1 MLVET
6 VDHLE
11 TVVHLVEVEW
21 IHLVE
26 VETAGGVVFD
36 DDDVLVVGSLVLVDV
51 VEDVLVVAVDEEILV
66 VVVAW
71 LVGVGVAMG
80 AGVDKLVV
88 GSWVLVSGVTVVVST
103 LADEAGVGS
112 TDMDI
117 TVSDVEGSELAP
129 GVVAMVE
136 IVGHGKSA
144 RQVSILN
151 MTRWR
156 RR

>member
-1 MLVET
+1 M
-6 VDHLE
+6 
-11 TVVHLVEVEW
+11 
-21 IHLVE
+21 
-26 VETAGGVVFD
+26 VETAGGVAFD

-51 VEDVLVVAVDEEILV
+51 DEDVLVVALDEDVLV

-103 LADEAGVGS
+103 LDDEMGDVS
-112 TDMDI
+112 TDEDM
-117 TVSDVEGSELAP
+117 TAPDVEGSELAP
-129 GVVAMVE
+129 VVVT
-136 IVGHGKSA
+136 VVDTDGQGKSA
-144 RQVSILN
+144 CQVSILN
-151 MTRWR
+151 MTRCR